1 MNENCT
7 VLQSRLTSFK
17 VIKVWFHSQKLFW
30 ILLHNSIQVV
40 QDGIICMDHSVADTT
55 KCLHSSLQTWQDI
68 LSGYSDPATQHYL
81 YPEIT
86 FYKNLSLG
94 LQIKV
99 HRYKKSFYVKL
110 NWSCS
115 FMPPEPQITHIY
127 AYTHSTYIDKKLEL
141 SENSLLLSSYFISIV
156 KQYNYNLDFILK
168 ITIIC
173 FSQP

>member
-40 QDGIICMDHSVADTT
+40 QDGSFAWIIQ
-55 KCLHSSLQTWQDI
+55 LQIQPNVYIQACKHDRIFYQDV
-68 LSGYSDPATQHYL
+68 TQHYL

-115 FMPPEPQITHIY
+115 CHLSLKLLICIY
-127 AYTHSTYIDKKLEL
+127 TFYIYWQKLEL
-141 SENSLLLSSYFISIV
+141 SENSLLLSSYTLS
-156 KQYNYNLDFILK
+156 LL
-168 ITIIC
+168 
-173 FSQP
+173 